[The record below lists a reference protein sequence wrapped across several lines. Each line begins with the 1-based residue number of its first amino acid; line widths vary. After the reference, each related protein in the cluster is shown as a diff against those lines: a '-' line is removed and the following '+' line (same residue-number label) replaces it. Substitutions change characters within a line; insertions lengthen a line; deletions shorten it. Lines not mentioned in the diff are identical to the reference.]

1 MRPSQISPAKLAC
14 LPRACHPVTFVALA
28 VAIILSSA
36 PGAQA
41 QLQLPGGLPPAGAA
55 TPKAAVKSPGG
66 KKSESPGKLS
76 GASIKAPTE
85 DAVIGRDLA
94 LNGSHGRI
102 EFARS
107 ADGLSITRLT
117 LDGDQI
123 SRPDDNCR
131 VDVVSG
137 SPIATKPLGRPMG
150 MLRFQVP
157 LEACP
162 FSFDVLDGAILA
174 NPLPQA
180 CLLKAADCKVDPS
193 GLWGPHAAS
202 LGPER
207 IKEIERGRPRAETT
221 MRDSFRALLARTK
234 GRVAVKAA
242 ASEQAGFSS
251 VRATICRDYAKED
264 VHGFCALRMTEARS
278 LALSVAVGQAS
289 DDLAIQ
295 KAEKRKRKK

>member
-1 MRPSQISPAKLAC
+1 MRESQFCRPKLAC
-14 LPRACHPVTFVALA
+14 LPQAAQRLAFAVLALA
-28 VAIILSSA
+28 VVLSSP

-41 QLQLPGGLPPAGAA
+41 QLQLPGGLPPKGKTAPR
-55 TPKAAVKSPGG
+55 TAVKSPSP
-66 KKSESPGKLS
+66 KKSELPRKH
-76 GASIKAPTE
+76 AAAAIKAPTE

-94 LNGSHGRI
+94 LNGAHGRI

-123 SRPDDNCR
+123 SKPDDICR
-131 VDVVSG
+131 VDVVAG
-137 SPIATKPLGRPMG
+137 NPIATKPLGRPLG

-162 FSFDVLDGAILA
+162 FSFDVLEGAILA

-180 CLLKAADCKVDPS
+180 CVLKAADCKVDPS

-221 MRDSFRALLARTK
+221 MRDNFRALLARTK

-251 VRATICRDYAKED
+251 LRATICRDYAKED

-295 KAEKRKRKK
+295 KAEKRKRQK